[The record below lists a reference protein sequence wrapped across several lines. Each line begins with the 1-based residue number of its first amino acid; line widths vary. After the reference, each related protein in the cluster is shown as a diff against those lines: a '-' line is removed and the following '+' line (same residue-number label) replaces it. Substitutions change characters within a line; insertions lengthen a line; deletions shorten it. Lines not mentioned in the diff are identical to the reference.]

1 MKKQDRSVYKSLAM
15 ISQFGINMIVPIAM
29 SSVLGYYLD
38 KLFGTNFIMI
48 ILFFV
53 GALAGFRN
61 IYLMAK
67 EIYGDDSNRKRKH

>member
-29 SSVLGYYLD
+29 CSVLGYYLD